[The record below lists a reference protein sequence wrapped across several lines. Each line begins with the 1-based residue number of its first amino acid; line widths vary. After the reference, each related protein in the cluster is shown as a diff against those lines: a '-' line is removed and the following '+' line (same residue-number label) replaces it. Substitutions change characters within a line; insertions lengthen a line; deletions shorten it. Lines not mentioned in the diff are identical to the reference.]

1 MDRRFKILVFPC
13 GSEIGLEIHRSLKF
27 SVHIELYGASSIED
41 HGSFVFDNYITEL
54 PFFDDPRFTAEINKV
69 IKTYQIDAIYP
80 AMDGVMAELGKNAN
94 EIDCKIIGSSAKTSS
109 ICLSK
114 KRTYEHLNGIVD
126 LAHIYSSLDK
136 VFLFPV
142 FMKPDVGYG
151 SRGAKVI
158 NNPNEG
164 EQHLEDF
171 PSSIVL
177 ENLPGSEYTIDC
189 FTNKNGKLLFS
200 GGRKRNRIRN
210 GISVNTSPVIENEQ
224 FNKIA
229 QKINEAIEF
238 KGAWFFQLKEDILG
252 NLKLLEVS
260 SRLAGSSSL
269 YRNLGINFALL
280 TIFDNFNLPV
290 QILLNDY
297 AIEMDRV
304 LNNKFKLA
312 INYDTAYIDFDDC
325 LILGENINTQ
335 LISFLF
341 QALNERVRLILITRH
356 ALRIHE
362 SLKKYRLAGIFDE
375 VIHITNKE
383 PKYKYM
389 KAGAAIFI
397 DDSFTERKA
406 VKDKLKIPVFSPDTI
421 ESLLK

>member
-1 MDRRFKILVFPC
+1 MERKFKILVFPC

-27 SVHIELYGASSIED
+27 SAHIELYGASSVED
-41 HGSFVFDNYITEL
+41 HGTFVFENYITGL
-54 PFFDDPRFTAEINKV
+54 PFFDDPKFISELNKIIN
-69 IKTYQIDAIYP
+69 TYQIDVIYP
-80 AMDGVMAELGKNAN
+80 AMDGVMAELGENVNK
-94 EIDCKIIGSSAKTSS
+94 IDCKIIGSSPETSS

-126 LAHIYSSLDK
+126 LADMYSSLDE
-136 VFLFPV
+136 VSQFPV

-158 NNPNEG
+158 NNHNEG
-164 EQHLEDF
+164 EQHLEAF

-200 GGRKRNRIRN
+200 GGRKRNRIQN
-210 GISVNTSPVIENEQ
+210 GISVNTSPVSENEQ

-229 QKINEAIEF
+229 QKINEAMEF
-238 KGAWFFQLKEDILG
+238 QGAWFFQLKEDALG
-252 NLKLLEVS
+252 NLKLLEVA
-260 SRLAGSSSL
+260 SRLGGSSSL
-269 YRNLGINFALL
+269 YRNLGVNFALL
-280 TIFDNFNLPV
+280 SIFNTFNLPV
-290 QILLNDY
+290 EILLNDY
-297 AIEMDRV
+297 AIEMDRA
-304 LNNKFKLA
+304 LDNKFKLA
-312 INYDTAYIDFDDC
+312 IKYDTAYIDFDDC
-325 LILGENINTQ
+325 LLLGENINTQ
-335 LISFLF
+335 LVSFLF
-341 QALNERVRLILITRH
+341 QALNEKVRLVLITRH
-356 ALRIHE
+356 ALHIDE

-389 KAGAAIFI
+389 KAEAAIFI
-397 DDSFTERKA
+397 DDSFAERKA
-406 VKDKLKIPVFSPDTI
+406 VKDELKIPVFSPDTI